1 MLLMCHTMIGH
12 AAIEITPR
20 LTTGVDYTDN
30 YSLANDNPGSEAESE
45 WITRISPGLS
55 VDMDGRHLGLSLN
68 YDPSYTMYDRYS
80 DRDYWEHAASAT
92 GTWQATRYM
101 GMTLSYDFSRTE
113 DPIDEEDLTIR
124 RGRNVYDRHRSEAR
138 IDYRFGAE
146 NTLYALGN
154 YGNLKNED
162 TTIQDSEEYGG
173 GAGMVYWFNIQW
185 GIDLSIEQNWAKYK
199 EIDDSE
205 SIDDFEDSE
214 NFKEFSGRLRLNRRF
229 NRKVTGYLQ
238 YQHTDHRF
246 DEEIAETNYRIYDGA
261 VGVEYAISSSMD
273 FSIGVHYFVRD
284 LKDSENE
291 SETPVNLSLTKRF
304 SQGSVTF
311 SAEGGYDY
319 TTTAAE
325 NIGYYVYYGGTLAAD
340 YVFTRR
346 FSGDAAITYMYHDY
360 KDEIPSRDDDVYRAG
375 CGLSFQLSRWLT
387 ARLGY
392 TYNAVESNIEANDY
406 VENRGS
412 LDLIIAPPNPYRF

>member
-1 MLLMCHTMIGH
+1 MLLMCRPMIGH

-360 KDEIPSRDDDVYRAG
+360 KDEIPSRDDDVYRAR